1 MFFDKDYEPEIV
13 LDDKIERLEED
24 LEIGER
30 ILNPSSLPERWAY
43 FSYLKGLE
51 AGLNDMYSV
60 NFGYTISSFI
70 AGMGVDAGTDVYF
83 KIGMDEAI
91 FDIYEEVRKQ
101 YENEENVVKQFFNKV
116 LEWYKS
122 EDGACNYEKAVYLH
136 NVSCPSQVREY
147 VKENNLTMKKFII
160 RLLEGTVKAPTINAE
175 NDDTISFRLT
185 YSEEEKWVRLEGD
198 DDPSKLRNLIQG
210 DI

>member
-198 DDPSKLRNLIQG
+198 DDPSKLQNLIQG